1 MPSTVDDHRRE
12 HALLVS
18 YLRYRGFREHIA
30 DEAASNALAEAWRK
44 AISGKGR
51 MSWLFK
57 VAKRMASRE
66 TRHDPATRLAAKG
79 YQPPDARS
87 DGTEAFR
94 AAERVIDL
102 RTAMRELDEREQ
114 QVMTLHLHL
123 VSGPSHTNRPPRTD
137 GVRDGRASPSARRRQ
152 SRETCVSNPMGWR
165 IRSSPASS
173 CTSAWIRLSS
183 PKRRSSTGMAEFPCG
198 SPDTSRPS
206 TRTEKYL
213 TRSGMA
219 DR

>member
-44 AISGKGR
+44 AISGEGR

-114 QVMTLHLHL
+114 QVMTLHLHRCDTPTIARDL
-123 VSGPSHTNRPPRTD
+123 GLSQRTVNR
-137 GVRDGRASPSARRRQ
+137 VVASARDKLRVLLNVEREEGS
-152 SRETCVSNPMGWR
+152 SR
-165 IRSSPASS
+165 
-173 CTSAWIRLSS
+173 
-183 PKRRSSTGMAEFPCG
+183 
-198 SPDTSRPS
+198 
-206 TRTEKYL
+206 
-213 TRSGMA
+213 
-219 DR
+219 